1 MHKGEQDEQ
10 TGKKKKQGK
19 SEVPKVKPSRVAKEA
34 RTEASKARRIA
45 RDEQE
50 KQRRVEKRRKSKS
63 PPRGSGRIARREQII
78 AANRPKRE
86 QERAAA
92 HRRAVLAW
100 QVYKADNPSAVM
112 QDFLTEFHRGVA

>member
-1 MHKGEQDEQ
+1 MRKGEQDEQ

-19 SEVPKVKPSRVAKEA
+19 PEVPKVKPSRFAKEA
-34 RTEASKARRIA
+34 RTEANKARRFA
-45 RDEQE
+45 RAAAERTRHAVKWSE
-50 KQRRVEKRRKSKS
+50 SKRVKR
-63 PPRGSGRIARREQII
+63 GTGRIARREQII